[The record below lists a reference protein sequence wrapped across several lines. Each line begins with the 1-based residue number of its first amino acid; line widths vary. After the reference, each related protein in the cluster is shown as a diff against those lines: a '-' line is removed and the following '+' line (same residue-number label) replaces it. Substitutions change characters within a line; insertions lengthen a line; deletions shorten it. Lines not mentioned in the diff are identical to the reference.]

1 MYWSL
6 ACFLSRDN
14 ASKRISAWRC
24 FQIAVVWWKQSLSF
38 LCLRA
43 CLISKTLLLLQT
55 AFIHIKKP
63 EKWEIGFTQGE
74 KWNITEH
81 SQRAWAAPQQRANGE
96 ILPKV
101 GVLESSPGS
110 FTQLHWAHLETKHG
124 TPSRGFPLPVSHAY
138 AHVQNVCCEVSGPG
152 AFATVGCGSRSCPA
166 GLCFSRS
173 ESRHRKPPRPWG
185 SCSPSGGVN
194 WHLGLCWAAK
204 SHRLLLNLICW
215 FWAGGGS
222 WGSPS
227 AAPPGSSL
235 LAALIRNHSFFSAEG
250 LSLPVVLNCF
260 PLRTDYP
267 RSKRNVEEVAG
278 STKY

>member
-1 MYWSL
+1 MRTQFYSRWEMKYNG
-6 ACFLSRDN
+6 ALSEGM
-14 ASKRISAWRC
+14 SCPTTK
-24 FQIAVVWWKQSLSF
+24 
-38 LCLRA
+38 
-43 CLISKTLLLLQT
+43 
-55 AFIHIKKP
+55 
-63 EKWEIGFTQGE
+63 
-74 KWNITEH
+74 
-81 SQRAWAAPQQRANGE
+81 SQRRNPSKSRCAGKQPRQLYTTALSTPGDQARHAFPW
-96 ILPKV
+96 LPAVCLTCVCTRTKC
-101 GVLESSPGS
+101 VLGG
-110 FTQLHWAHLETKHG
+110 LWD
-124 TPSRGFPLPVSHAY
+124 
-138 AHVQNVCCEVSGPG
+138 PG

-173 ESRHRKPPRPWG
+173 EFRHRKPPRPLG

-204 SHRLLLNLICW
+204 SRRLLLNLICW